1 MQLNKV
7 KFILLTTLIYLLT
20 QIIIIA
26 RHIYHVF
33 PVELYEDPSCLA
45 FTFALTFEKSFFWS
59 GMSEE
64 NWLLG
69 ATAFALLLSVNI
81 VFIFAV
87 FLIEHKVFY
96 KKAQVLS
103 LFLSSL
109 WIITFI
115 VLWMVFIMFLFDK
128 CVID

>member
-7 KFILLTTLIYLLT
+7 KFILLTTLSYLLT

-26 RHIYHVF
+26 THIDRAF
-33 PVELYEDPSCLA
+33 PGKAYKESKCFS
-45 FTFALTFEKSFFWS
+45 FTFNLTFPNSFFLS
-59 GMSEE
+59 GMSEKD
-64 NWLLG
+64 WVLG
-69 ATAFALLLSVNI
+69 ATAFALLLSLNI

-87 FLIEHKVFY
+87 FLYSTKKTD
-96 KKAQVLS
+96 KKAEYLS
-103 LFLSSL
+103 LS